1 VLLPVDYLNSVV
13 AIGTDGDDGSRQWV
27 GSGVL
32 YAKRTDDGRFL
43 HCLVTNKHVIDP
55 LASAYV
61 RLNPR
66 ADGPAIEAA
75 LGLRGDDGSP
85 FWYAHPDPAV
95 DLAVTPVVIE
105 YLEQHSLDTYFLDTG
120 EAMTREQMRERHVS
134 EGDALFVLGFP
145 MGIVG
150 DERSRVIARAGCLAR
165 VQDALS
171 GARNT
176 FLIDSAVYPGNSGGA
191 VILSPQT
198 TSVHPE
204 APPIGE
210 AMLIGIVA
218 AYVPYTDVAI
228 SVQTQRPRIAFEEN
242 SGLAEVYP
250 VDFIEESI
258 DLIPTE
264 SENEQAAPIA
274 PIDPAQI
281 EGEATN
287 RAARLLHDAG
297 N

>member
-1 VLLPVDYLNSVV
+1 MLLPIDYLNSVV
-13 AIGTDGDDGSRQWV
+13 AIGTDGDDGSRNWV
-27 GSGVL
+27 GSGVF
-32 YAKRTDDGRFL
+32 YAKKTTDDRYF
-43 HCLVTNKHVIDP
+43 HFLVTNKHVIDP

-61 RLNPR
+61 RVNPR
-66 ADGPAIEAA
+66 ADGPAIEAE

-85 FWYAHPDPAV
+85 FWFAHPDSEV
-95 DLAVTPVVIE
+95 DLAVTPIVLE
-105 YLEQHSLDTYFLDTG
+105 YLEVNGLETYFLDTD
-120 EAMTREQMRERHVS
+120 EAMSLAQMRERRVS

-150 DERSRVIARAGCLAR
+150 DERSRVIARTGCLAR
-165 VQDALS
+165 IQDTLS
-171 GARNT
+171 GARKT

-210 AMLIGIVA
+210 ALLIGIVA

-250 VDFIEESI
+250 VDFIEDLI
-258 DLIPTE
+258 DLVPTVPE
-264 SENEQAAPIA
+264 TEPAPMAA
-274 PIDPAQI
+274 IDPAQI
-281 EGEATN
+281 EGAASD
-287 RAARLLHDAG
+287 RASRLLHDA
-297 N
+297 NS